1 MSFLEILVI
10 TYSFLAFILVV
21 LIASPWGRKNDKKQ
35 SRIDKINNTVTQP
48 VFQELQLSFY
58 DRFLGKGVK
67 KVSEKLSRFA
77 PKKKNANKTK
87 ALEAI
92 KKQLRYAG
100 IFMEAADFQFIK
112 QAFLI
117 GVVFLTV
124 IIIIVVDMEPLIML
138 LVLMCGLLLGVMGP
152 TMYLKSRVT
161 SHQTGIKKQLPDA
174 MDLLCVCIE
183 AGLSFDAAL
192 LKVSQKLKGPF
203 IDELLIVYRE
213 IQMGRTRRE
222 ALQNLCDAT
231 NLDELK
237 TFASALVQAEQL
249 GIPINNVMRA
259 QSEQLRVERSQ
270 QAKEKGMKASIKML
284 VPMLLFIF
292 PVVFIILMGPTVMN
306 IIETF

>member
-1 MSFLEILVI
+1 MEFLVI
-10 TYSFLAFILVV
+10 AYSFLAFIVVV
-21 LIASPWGRKNDKKQ
+21 LIATPWGRKEDNKQ
-35 SRIDKINNTVTQP
+35 SRIDKINNSTGQP
-48 VFQELQLSFY
+48 LFQELQLSFY
-58 DRFLGKGVK
+58 ERFLGKGIK
-67 KVSEKLSRFA
+67 AVSEKLGKFA

-87 ALEAI
+87 NLEAI
-92 KKQLRYAG
+92 RKQLRYAG
-100 IFMEAADFQFIK
+100 SFMDPADFQFIK
-112 QAFLI
+112 SAFLI
-117 GVVFLTV
+117 GMIFITLVV
-124 IIIIVVDMEPLIML
+124 IIAVDMEPMIMV
-138 LVLMCGLLLGVMGP
+138 LVLAIGVLLGVMGP
-152 TMYLKSRVT
+152 TYYLRSRV
-161 SHQTGIKKQLPDA
+161 SGHQSGIKKQLPDA

-259 QSEQLRVERSQ
+259 QSEQLRIERSQ

>member
-1 MSFLEILVI
+1 MEFLVI
-10 TYSFLAFILVV
+10 AYSFLAFVGFV
-21 LIASPWGRKNDKKQ
+21 LLATPWGKKMDNKQ
-35 SRIDKINNTVTQP
+35 SRIEKISNTAGMP
-48 VFQELQLSFY
+48 AFEELQLPLYERIF
-58 DRFLGKGVK
+58 GKGIK
-67 KVSEKLSRFA
+67 FVSEKLSKFA
-77 PKKKNANKTK
+77 PKKKNANKNKT
-87 ALEAI
+87 LEAI
-92 KKQLRYAG
+92 RKQLRYAG
-100 IFMEAADFQFIK
+100 MFMDPADFQFIK
-112 QAFLI
+112 YAFLI
-117 GVVFLTV
+117 GSVFVTL
-124 IIIIVVDMEPLIML
+124 IVMILVNTDLAIKFLI
-138 LVLMCGLLLGVMGP
+138 LVCGILLGVMGP

-259 QSEQLRVERSQ
+259 QSEQLRIERSQ

-292 PVVFIILMGPTVMN
+292 PVVFIILMGPTVLN
-306 IIETF
+306 IIDTF

>member
-1 MSFLEILVI
+1 MEFLVI
-10 TYSFLAFILVV
+10 AYSFLAFVIVV
-21 LIASPWGRKNDKKQ
+21 LIASPIGRRNDRKQ
-35 SRIDKINNTVTQP
+35 SRIDKINNSVGQP

-58 DRFLGKGVK
+58 DRVLGKGIK
-67 KVSEKLSRFA
+67 KISEKLSRFA

-87 ALEAI
+87 TLEAI
-92 KKQLRYAG
+92 RKQLRYAG
-100 IFMEAADFQFIK
+100 MFMDPADFQFIK
-112 QAFLI
+112 YAFLI
-117 GVVFLTV
+117 GVVFLTL
-124 IIIIVVDMEPLIML
+124 IIIIAVEMEALIML
-138 LVLMCGLLLGVMGP
+138 LVFVCGVLLGVMGP
-152 TMYLKSRVT
+152 TMYLRSRVS

-192 LKVSQKLKGPF
+192 LKVSQKLSGPF

-222 ALQNLCDAT
+222 ALQNLCEAT

-249 GIPINNVMRA
+249 GIPINNVMKA

-284 VPMLLFIF
+284 VPMLFFIF

-306 IIETF
+306 IMETF

>member
-1 MSFLEILVI
+1 MEILVI
-10 TYSFLAFILVV
+10 AYSFLAFILVV

-35 SRIDKINNTVTQP
+35 SRIDKINNSVVQP
-48 VFQELQLSFY
+48 IFQELQLSFY
-58 DRFLGKGVK
+58 ERFLGKGIRRI
-67 KVSEKLSRFA
+67 SEKLSRFA

-87 ALEAI
+87 TLEAI
-92 KKQLRYAG
+92 RKQLRYAG
-100 IFMEAADFQFIK
+100 IFMEASDFQFIK
-112 QAFLI
+112 YAFLI
-117 GVVFLTV
+117 GTVFFTV
-124 IIIIVVDMEPLIML
+124 ILIIAVEMEPFIML
-138 LVLMCGLLLGVMGP
+138 LVFLCGVLLGIMGP
-152 TMYLKSRVT
+152 TMYLRSRVS

-192 LKVSQKLKGPF
+192 LKVSQKLNGPF

-259 QSEQLRVERSQ
+259 QSEQLRIERSQ

-284 VPMLLFIF
+284 IPMLLFIF

-306 IIETF
+306 IIDTF

>member
-1 MSFLEILVI
+1 MEILVI

-21 LIASPWGRKNDKKQ
+21 LIASPRGMRNDKKQ
-35 SRIDKINNTVTQP
+35 SRIDKIKETSGMP
-48 VFQELQLSFY
+48 AFQELQLSFY
-58 DRFLGKGVK
+58 ERFIGKGVK
-67 KVSEKLSRFA
+67 LVSEKLGRFA
-77 PKKKNANKTK
+77 PKKKNADKNKT
-87 ALEAI
+87 LEAI
-92 KKQLRYAG
+92 RKQLRYAG
-100 IFMEAADFQFIK
+100 IFMEPSDFQFIK
-112 QAFLI
+112 YAVLI
-117 GVVFLTV
+117 GVMFVTLVV
-124 IIIIVVDMEPLIML
+124 IIAVDMEPMIML
-138 LVLMCGLLLGVMGP
+138 LVLMCGALLGVMGP
-152 TMYLKSRVT
+152 TMYLRSRVT

-213 IQMGRTRRE
+213 IQMGRTRRA

-231 NLDELK
+231 NLEELK

-259 QSEQLRVERSQ
+259 QSEQLRTERSQ

-284 VPMLLFIF
+284 LPMLLFIF
-292 PVVFIILMGPTVMN
+292 PVVFIILMGPTVLN

>member
-1 MSFLEILVI
+1 MEILVI
-10 TYSFLAFILVV
+10 TYSFLAFIVAV
-21 LIASPWGRKNDKKQ
+21 IVATPIGK
-35 SRIDKINNTVTQP
+35 RIDRKQRRIDRINNSVPQP

-67 KVSEKLSRFA
+67 KLSEKLSKFA
-77 PKKKNANKTK
+77 PKKKKQNKTK
-87 ALEAI
+87 TLEAI
-92 KKQLRYAG
+92 RKQLRFAG
-100 IFMEAADFQFIK
+100 MFMDPADFQFIK

-117 GVVFLTV
+117 GTVFVTLV
-124 IIIIVVDMEPLIML
+124 IIIAVDMSPMIML
-138 LVLMCGLLLGVMGP
+138 LVLAIGVLLGVMGP
-152 TMYLKSRVT
+152 TMYLRSRV
-161 SHQTGIKKQLPDA
+161 SGHQNGIKKQLPDA

-183 AGLSFDAAL
+183 AGLGFDAAL
-192 LKVSQKLKGPF
+192 LKVSQKLRGPF
-203 IDELLIVYRE
+203 IDELMIVYRE

-249 GIPINNVMRA
+249 GIPINNVMRS

-270 QAKEKGMKASIKML
+270 AAKEKGMKASIKML
-284 VPMLLFIF
+284 IPMLLFIF
-292 PVVFIILMGPTVMN
+292 PVVFIILMGPTVLN

>member
-1 MSFLEILVI
+1 MEILVI

-87 ALEAI
+87 TLEAI
-92 KKQLRYAG
+92 RKQLRYAG

>member
-1 MSFLEILVI
+1 MEFLVI
-10 TYSFLAFILVV
+10 AYSFLAFILFV
-21 LIASPWGRKNDKKQ
+21 LIASPIGIKSDQKQ
-35 SRIDKINNTVTQP
+35 QRIDKINNSIGQP
-48 VFQELQLSFY
+48 AFQELQLSFY
-58 DRFLGKGVK
+58 DRFIAKGIK
-67 KVSEKLSRFA
+67 SVSEKLGRFA
-77 PKKKNANKTK
+77 PKKKSANKTK

-92 KKQLRYAG
+92 RKQLRYAG
-100 IFMEAADFQFIK
+100 IFMEASDFQFIK
-112 QAFLI
+112 KAFLI
-117 GVVFLTV
+117 GAVFLTCIIL
-124 IIIIVVDMEPLIML
+124 IIIKPEAMIALLIL
-138 LVLMCGLLLGVMGP
+138 AIGVAIGVMGP
-152 TMYLKSRVT
+152 TMYLRSRVS

-183 AGLSFDAAL
+183 AGLGFDAAL
-192 LKVSQKLKGPF
+192 LKVSQKLSGPF

-259 QSEQLRVERSQ
+259 QSEQLRIERSQ

-284 VPMLLFIF
+284 LPMLLFIF

>member
-1 MSFLEILVI
+1 MEFLVI
-10 TYSFLAFILVV
+10 AYSLLAFILVV
-21 LIASPWGRKNDKKQ
+21 LIASPMGKKMDRKQ
-35 SRIDKINNTVTQP
+35 SRIDRINNSAGQP
-48 VFQELQLSFY
+48 IFKELELSFY
-58 DRFLGKGVK
+58 DRFIGKGIKKLSERLGKF
-67 KVSEKLSRFA
+67 L

-87 ALEAI
+87 TLEAI
-92 KKQLRYAG
+92 RKQLRYAG
-100 IFMEAADFQFIK
+100 SFMDPADFQFIK
-112 QAFLI
+112 YAVLI
-117 GVVFLTV
+117 GTVFVTL

-138 LVLMCGLLLGVMGP
+138 LVLVIGLLIGVMGP
-152 TMYLKSRVT
+152 TYYLRSRV
-161 SHQTGIKKQLPDA
+161 SGHQSGIRKQLPDA

-222 ALQNLCDAT
+222 ALQNLCEAT

-259 QSEQLRVERSQ
+259 QSEQLRIERSQ

-306 IIETF
+306 IIEQFGG